1 MKNRVNKD
9 GNHKVADIGTDKQR
23 ENNIITSTLRLK
35 LAIDHVHK
43 VFAN

>member
-23 ENNIITSTLRLK
+23 ENNIITR
-35 LAIDHVHK
+35 HFK
-43 VFAN
+43 VKTSY